1 MEFEVDASSRI
12 SKLKIISQIDVKL
25 FYNKRKFL
33 IIIDTC
39 TKFAWASQDKNC
51 QRIILNLYLRRW
63 LRLIESKS
71 DRRQFGALNALFFDI
86 RHIFF
91 DSF

>member
-25 FYNKRKFL
+25 FYNKRKLL

-39 TKFAWASQDKNC
+39 AKSAWVSIFDFFFKK
-51 QRIILNLYLRRW
+51 RINFNALLRRW
-63 LRLIESKS
+63 LLIE
-71 DRRQFGALNALFFDI
+71 RALSLLDDNLG
-86 RHIFF
+86 R
-91 DSF
+91 

>member
-25 FYNKRKFL
+25 FYNKRKLL

-39 TKFAWASQDKNC
+39 AKSAWVSIFDFFSRNAS
-51 QRIILNLYLRRW
+51 ILMHYCV
-63 LRLIESKS
+63 
-71 DRRQFGALNALFFDI
+71 GGY
-86 RHIFF
+86 
-91 DSF
+91 